1 MDIQVRSGSPTSDSA
16 AIPEGS
22 RVPLTHVPPQRKI
35 FKPVQKVKRG
45 VTTTTR
51 RRRRKRIDT
60 SQPGNIAGKLRM
72 MKDSRNLR
80 FRQLHHPPDP
90 TVVIIFVLFISTL
103 AIFHLYIRPKYFSAS
118 SVPDPHVGNNA
129 HVEL

>member
-1 MDIQVRSGSPTSDSA
+1 MDHRHQTVQPFRKGRGATFARAAAKEDFRTGTKGEKRSDDDDDDA
-16 AIPEGS
+16 EEA
-22 RVPLTHVPPQRKI
+22 
-35 FKPVQKVKRG
+35 QKA
-45 VTTTTR
+45 
-51 RRRRKRIDT
+51 IDT

-118 SVPDPHVGNNA
+118 SVPDPHAGNNA
-129 HVEL
+129 HVF